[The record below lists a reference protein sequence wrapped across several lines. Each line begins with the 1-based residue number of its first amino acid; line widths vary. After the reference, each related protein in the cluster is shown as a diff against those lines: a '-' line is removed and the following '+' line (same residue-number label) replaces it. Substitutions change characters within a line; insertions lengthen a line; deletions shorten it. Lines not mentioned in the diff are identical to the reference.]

1 MDWRLRDPWWVV
13 TKEGPIL
20 ESEVGKGSTFR
31 IRPPGRRHRVLSL
44 IYRPGG
50 PTHKR
55 DEEKASRRGGLKG
68 NARLS
73 EDQYPWPQLRL

>member
-31 IRPPGRRHRVLSL
+31 IR
-44 IYRPGG
+44 
-50 PTHKR
+50 KR
-55 DEEKASRRGGLKG
+55 DKEKASRRGGLKG